1 MIDRR
6 SLVEVGVAMVLRDR
20 FSNEAGR
27 ISNSFR
33 TMMNDMNTWNR
44 GIQMSTSNAFEFGK
58 ELVGGM
64 ARAYQYSAGVYD
76 QVFLASKMS
85 GANAAQQARLMQV
98 AKEVNEVTPLTAA
111 DIASGEK
118 YLAMAGNNVEQ
129 IERMIGPAA
138 KLASIFSMPLG
149 QKGGVADLVT
159 NIMQTFNIP
168 SQNATQVVDQLATA
182 VTSANIS
189 LTDLA
194 QSFQYSGAEFRN
206 AKISMG
212 DAAAAIGVL
221 GNQGIQASSAG
232 TALANMMRYLTLSVT
247 GQKKGGGEML
257 KSLGIDPKTLVD
269 ASGNLLRLD
278 KIISILGDKLR
289 GKRGIDISSALFN
302 IFGVR
307 GTRAASALLQDYWT
321 GANKLTELMDKVAGA
336 SGTVENLTQERLQT
350 PAGIIEQ
357 FKSNWENFIV
367 TAGSTLA
374 EVFSPV
380 LKLGSGILKIINS
393 MQETWAGK
401 FLVKV
406 VATGAVVGTLYQ
418 GFKFIQ
424 GTIKMI
430 STFQALATSETNGMA
445 EGMVRT
451 NVQASILEGHM
462 RNISAMMMRMTAMQ
476 MAPGKFFALPMGGT
490 IGKTRKGTVVARDAR
505 GRFTSMSTLAG
516 AGVGAAVGSTVTK
529 TAGQQIAKKGA
540 RGFGAA
546 VGSTVTK
553 TAGQQIAKKGAMGF
567 GARLL
572 GGRLL
577 GFLGGP
583 WGLLASI
590 AIPALIE
597 VIGGLTNSVDKNT
610 AALTSEETKASIQDR
625 NQQAFVDAVRSAIRD
640 GFKDSRI
647 NISVDGNEAGDFA
660 PGGQQDFTGISLG
673 LN

>member
-1 MIDRR
+1 MINSR
-6 SLVEVGVAMVLRDR
+6 SLVEVGVAMVLKDR

-44 GIQMSTSNAFEFGK
+44 GIQMSAANAFDFGK

-64 ARAYQYSAGVYD
+64 AKAYQYSAGVYD

-98 AKEVNEVTPLTAA
+98 AKEVNEVTPLTAK
-111 DIASGEK
+111 DIASGER

-129 IERMIGPAA
+129 IEKMIGPAA

-149 QKGGVADLVT
+149 EKGGVADLMT
-159 NIMQTFNIP
+159 NIMQTFNMP

-247 GQKKGGGEML
+247 GQKKAGSTML
-257 KSLGIDPKTLVD
+257 KSLGIDPASLVD
-269 ASGNLLRLD
+269 SQGNLLRLD
-278 KIISILGDKLR
+278 KIITMLGDKLR
-289 GKRGIDISSALFN
+289 GRRGIDISSALFN

-307 GTRAASALLQDYWT
+307 GTRAASALLQDYWSGT
-321 GANKLTELMDKVAGA
+321 NKLTELMDKVNSAK
-336 SGTVENLTQERLQT
+336 GTVESLTQERLQT

-357 FKSNWENFIV
+357 FKSNWENFVV
-367 TAGSTLA
+367 TVGSTLA
-374 EVFSPV
+374 QVFNPL
-380 LKLGSGILKIINS
+380 LKFGSGLLKIINDI
-393 MQETWAGK
+393 QETWAGK

-406 VATGAVVGTLYQ
+406 VATGALVGTLYQ
-418 GFKFIQ
+418 GFKFIS
-424 GTIKMI
+424 GTIRMI
-430 STFQALATSETNGMA
+430 STFQALATAETEGMA
-445 EGMVRT
+445 AGMTKT
-451 NVQASILEGHM
+451 NVQATILEGHL
-462 RNISAMMMRMTAMQ
+462 RNISAMMMRMTALQ

-490 IGKTRKGTVVARDAR
+490 VGKTKKGTVVARDSQ

-516 AGVGAAVGSTVTK
+516 AGAGAAVGSTVTR
-529 TAGQQIAKKGA
+529 TAGQQVAKRGA
-540 RGFGAA
+540 
-546 VGSTVTK
+546 
-553 TAGQQIAKKGAMGF
+553 IGF

-572 GGRLL
+572 GSRLL

-583 WGLLASI
+583 LGLALSI
-590 AIPALIE
+590 GIPLLIE

-610 AALTSEETKASIQDR
+610 EALNSDDNKASIQER
-625 NQQAFVDAVRSAIRD
+625 NQQAFVEAVRSAIRD

-647 NISVDGNEAGDFA
+647 NISVDGESVGDFA
-660 PGGQQDFTGISLG
+660 PGNSSDFTGIALG
-673 LN
+673 IN

>member
-1 MIDRR
+1 MINSR
-6 SLVEVGVAMVLRDR
+6 SLVEVGVAMVLKDR

-44 GIQMSTSNAFEFGK
+44 GIQMSAANAFDFGK

-64 ARAYQYSAGVYD
+64 AKAYQYSAGVYD

-98 AKEVNEVTPLTAA
+98 AKEVNEVTPLTAK
-111 DIASGEK
+111 DIASGER

-129 IERMIGPAA
+129 IEKMIGPAA

-149 QKGGVADLVT
+149 EKGGVADLMT

-182 VTSANIS
+182 VNSANIS

-247 GQKKGGGEML
+247 GQKKAGSTML
-257 KSLGIDPKTLVD
+257 KSLGIDPASLVD
-269 ASGNLLRLD
+269 SQGNLLRLD
-278 KIISILGDKLR
+278 KIITMLGDKLR
-289 GKRGIDISSALFN
+289 GRRGIDISSALFN

-307 GTRAASALLQDYWT
+307 GTRAASALLQDYWSGT
-321 GANKLTELMDKVAGA
+321 NKLTELMDKVNSAK
-336 SGTVENLTQERLQT
+336 GTVESLAQERLQT

-357 FKSNWENFIV
+357 FKSNWENFVV
-367 TAGSTLA
+367 TVGSTLA
-374 EVFSPV
+374 QVFNPL
-380 LKLGSGILKIINS
+380 LKFGSGLLKIINDI
-393 MQETWAGK
+393 QETWAGK

-406 VATGAVVGTLYQ
+406 VATGALVGTLYQ
-418 GFKFIQ
+418 GFKFIS
-424 GTIKMI
+424 GTIRMI
-430 STFQALATSETNGMA
+430 STFQALATAETEGMA
-445 EGMVRT
+445 AGMTKT
-451 NVQASILEGHM
+451 NVQATILEGHL
-462 RNISAMMMRMTAMQ
+462 RNISAMMMRMTALQ

-490 IGKTRKGTVVARDAR
+490 VGKTKKGTVVARDSQ

-516 AGVGAAVGSTVTK
+516 AGAGAAVGSTVTR
-529 TAGQQIAKKGA
+529 TAGQQVAKRGA
-540 RGFGAA
+540 
-546 VGSTVTK
+546 
-553 TAGQQIAKKGAMGF
+553 IGF

-572 GGRLL
+572 GSRLL

-583 WGLLASI
+583 LGLALSI
-590 AIPALIE
+590 GIPLLIE

-610 AALTSEETKASIQDR
+610 ETLNSDDNKASIRER
-625 NQQAFVDAVRSAIRD
+625 NQQAFVEAVRSAIRD

-647 NISVDGNEAGDFA
+647 NISVDGEPVGDFA
-660 PGGQQDFTGISLG
+660 PGNSSDFTGIALG
-673 LN
+673 IN

>member
-1 MIDRR
+1 MINSR
-6 SLVEVGVAMVLRDR
+6 SLVEVGVAMVLKDR

-44 GIQMSTSNAFEFGK
+44 GIQMSAANAFDFGK

-64 ARAYQYSAGVYD
+64 AKAYQYSAGVYD

-98 AKEVNEVTPLTAA
+98 AKEVNEVTPLTAK
-111 DIASGEK
+111 DIASGER

-129 IERMIGPAA
+129 IEKMIGPAA
-138 KLASIFSMPLG
+138 KLASIFNMPLG
-149 QKGGVADLVT
+149 EKGGVADLMT

-247 GQKKGGGEML
+247 GQKKAGSTML
-257 KSLGIDPKTLVD
+257 KSLGIDPASLVD
-269 ASGNLLRLD
+269 SQGNLLRLD
-278 KIISILGDKLR
+278 KIITMLGDKLR
-289 GKRGIDISSALFN
+289 GRRGIDISSALFN

-307 GTRAASALLQDYWT
+307 GTRAASALLQDYWSGT
-321 GANKLTELMDKVAGA
+321 NKLTELMDKVNSAK
-336 SGTVENLTQERLQT
+336 GTVESLTQERLQT

-357 FKSNWENFIV
+357 FKSNWENFVV
-367 TAGSTLA
+367 TVGSTLA
-374 EVFSPV
+374 RVFNPL
-380 LKLGSGILKIINS
+380 LKFGSGLFKIINDI
-393 MQETWAGK
+393 QETWAGK

-406 VATGAVVGTLYQ
+406 VATGALVGTLYQ
-418 GFKFIQ
+418 GFKFIS
-424 GTIKMI
+424 GTIRMI
-430 STFQALATSETNGMA
+430 STFQALATAETEGMA
-445 EGMVRT
+445 AGMTKT
-451 NVQASILEGHM
+451 NVQATILEGHL
-462 RNISAMMMRMTAMQ
+462 RNISAMMMRMTALQ

-490 IGKTRKGTVVARDAR
+490 VGKTKKGTVVARDSQ

-516 AGVGAAVGSTVTK
+516 AGAGAAVGSTVTR
-529 TAGQQIAKKGA
+529 TAGQQVAKRGA
-540 RGFGAA
+540 
-546 VGSTVTK
+546 
-553 TAGQQIAKKGAMGF
+553 IGF

-572 GGRLL
+572 GSRLL

-583 WGLLASI
+583 LGLALSI
-590 AIPALIE
+590 GIPLLIE
-597 VIGGLTNSVDKNT
+597 VIGSLTSSVDKNT
-610 AALTSEETKASIQDR
+610 EALNSDDNKASIQER
-625 NQQAFVDAVRSAIRD
+625 NQQAFVEAVRSAIRD

-647 NISVDGNEAGDFA
+647 NISVDGEPVGDFA
-660 PGGQQDFTGISLG
+660 PGNSSDFTGIALG
-673 LN
+673 IN

>member
-111 DIASGEK
+111 DIASGER

-149 QKGGVADLVT
+149 QKGGVADLMT

-257 KSLGIDPKTLVD
+257 KSLGIDPASLVD

-336 SGTVENLTQERLQT
+336 NGTVENLTQERLQT

-430 STFQALATSETNGMA
+430 GTFQALATTETNGMA

-451 NVQASILEGHM
+451 NVQATILEGHM

-476 MAPGKFFALPMGGT
+476 MAPGKFFALPMGGV
-490 IGKTRKGTVVARDAR
+490 IGKTKKGIVVARDARDAR

-516 AGVGAAVGSTVTK
+516 MGVGTAIGSN
-529 TAGQQIAKKGA
+529 
-540 RGFGAA
+540 
-546 VGSTVTK
+546 VTK

-597 VIGGLTNSVDKNT
+597 VIGGLTNSVDNNT
-610 AALTSEETKASIQDR
+610 AALNSEETKASIQDR
-625 NQQAFVDAVRSAIRD
+625 NQQAFIDAVRGAIRD

>member
-1 MIDRR
+1 MINSR
-6 SLVEVGVAMVLRDR
+6 SLVEVGVAMVLKDR

-44 GIQMSTSNAFEFGK
+44 GIQMSAANAFDFGK

-64 ARAYQYSAGVYD
+64 AKAYQYSAGVYD

-98 AKEVNEVTPLTAA
+98 AKEVNEVTPLTAK
-111 DIASGEK
+111 DIASGER

-129 IERMIGPAA
+129 IEKMIGPAA

-149 QKGGVADLVT
+149 EKGGVADLMT

-247 GQKKGGGEML
+247 GQKKAGSTML
-257 KSLGIDPKTLVD
+257 KSLGIDPASLVD
-269 ASGNLLRLD
+269 SQGNLLRLD
-278 KIISILGDKLR
+278 KIITMLGDKLR
-289 GKRGIDISSALFN
+289 GRRGIDISSALFN

-307 GTRAASALLQDYWT
+307 GTRAASALLQDYWSGT
-321 GANKLTELMDKVAGA
+321 NKLTELMDKVNSAK
-336 SGTVENLTQERLQT
+336 GTVESLTQERLQT

-374 EVFSPV
+374 QVFNPL
-380 LKLGSGILKIINS
+380 LKFGSGLLKIINDI
-393 MQETWAGK
+393 QETWAGK

-406 VATGAVVGTLYQ
+406 VATGALVGTIYQ
-418 GFKFIQ
+418 GFKFIS
-424 GTIKMI
+424 GTIRMI
-430 STFQALATSETNGMA
+430 STFQALATAETEGMA
-445 EGMVRT
+445 AGMTKT
-451 NVQASILEGHM
+451 NVQATILEGHL
-462 RNISAMMMRMTAMQ
+462 RNISAMMMRMTALQ

-490 IGKTRKGTVVARDAR
+490 VGKTKKGTVVARDSQ

-516 AGVGAAVGSTVTK
+516 AGAGAAVGSTVTR
-529 TAGQQIAKKGA
+529 TAGQQVAKRGA
-540 RGFGAA
+540 
-546 VGSTVTK
+546 
-553 TAGQQIAKKGAMGF
+553 IGF

-572 GGRLL
+572 GSRLL

-583 WGLLASI
+583 LGLALSI
-590 AIPALIE
+590 GIPLLIE
-597 VIGGLTNSVDKNT
+597 VIGGLTSSVDKNT
-610 AALTSEETKASIQDR
+610 EALNSDDNKASIQER
-625 NQQAFVDAVRSAIRD
+625 NQQAFVEAVRSAIRD

-647 NISVDGNEAGDFA
+647 NISVDGEPVGDFA
-660 PGGQQDFTGISLG
+660 PGNSSDFTGIALG
-673 LN
+673 IN

>member
-1 MIDRR
+1 MINSR
-6 SLVEVGVAMVLRDR
+6 SLVEVGVAMVLKDR

-44 GIQMSTSNAFEFGK
+44 GIQMSAANAFDFGK

-64 ARAYQYSAGVYD
+64 AKAYQYSAGVYD

-98 AKEVNEVTPLTAA
+98 AKEVNEVTPLTAK
-111 DIASGEK
+111 DIASGER

-129 IERMIGPAA
+129 IEKMIGPAA

-149 QKGGVADLVT
+149 EKGGVADLMT

-247 GQKKGGGEML
+247 GQKKAGSTML
-257 KSLGIDPKTLVD
+257 KSLGIDPASLVD
-269 ASGNLLRLD
+269 SQGNLLRLD
-278 KIISILGDKLR
+278 KIITMLGDKLR
-289 GKRGIDISSALFN
+289 GRRGIDISSALFN

-307 GTRAASALLQDYWT
+307 GTRAASALLQDYWSGT
-321 GANKLTELMDKVAGA
+321 NKLTELMDKVNSAK
-336 SGTVENLTQERLQT
+336 GTVESLTQERLQT

-357 FKSNWENFIV
+357 FKSNWENFVV
-367 TAGSTLA
+367 TVGSTLA
-374 EVFSPV
+374 QVFNPL
-380 LKLGSGILKIINS
+380 LKFGSGLLKIINDI
-393 MQETWAGK
+393 QETWAGK

-406 VATGAVVGTLYQ
+406 VATGALVGTLYQ
-418 GFKFIQ
+418 GFKFIS
-424 GTIKMI
+424 GTIRMI
-430 STFQALATSETNGMA
+430 STFQALATAETEGMA
-445 EGMVRT
+445 AGMTKT
-451 NVQASILEGHM
+451 NVQATILEGHL
-462 RNISAMMMRMTAMQ
+462 RNISTMMMRMTALQ

-490 IGKTRKGTVVARDAR
+490 VGKTKKGTVVARDSQ

-516 AGVGAAVGSTVTK
+516 AGAGAAVGSTVTR
-529 TAGQQIAKKGA
+529 TAGQQVAKRGA
-540 RGFGAA
+540 
-546 VGSTVTK
+546 
-553 TAGQQIAKKGAMGF
+553 IGF

-572 GGRLL
+572 GSRLL

-583 WGLLASI
+583 LGLALSI
-590 AIPALIE
+590 GIPLLIE

-610 AALTSEETKASIQDR
+610 EALNSDDNKASIQER
-625 NQQAFVDAVRSAIRD
+625 NQQAFVEAVRSAIRD

-647 NISVDGNEAGDFA
+647 NISVDGEPVGDFA
-660 PGGQQDFTGISLG
+660 PGNSSDFTGIALG
-673 LN
+673 IN

>member
-1 MIDRR
+1 MINSR
-6 SLVEVGVAMVLRDR
+6 SLVEVGVAMVLKDR

-44 GIQMSTSNAFEFGK
+44 GIQMSAANAFDFGK

-64 ARAYQYSAGVYD
+64 AKAYQYSAGVYD

-98 AKEVNEVTPLTAA
+98 AKEVNEVTPLTAK
-111 DIASGEK
+111 DIASGER

-129 IERMIGPAA
+129 IEKMIGPAA

-149 QKGGVADLVT
+149 EKGGVADLMT

-247 GQKKGGGEML
+247 GQKKAGSTML
-257 KSLGIDPKTLVD
+257 KSLGIDPASLVD
-269 ASGNLLRLD
+269 SQGNLLRLD
-278 KIISILGDKLR
+278 KIITMLGDKLR
-289 GKRGIDISSALFN
+289 GRRGIDISSALFN

-307 GTRAASALLQDYWT
+307 GTRAASALLQDYWSGT
-321 GANKLTELMDKVAGA
+321 NKLTELMDKVNSAK
-336 SGTVENLTQERLQT
+336 GTVENLTQERLQT

-374 EVFSPV
+374 KVFNPL
-380 LKLGSGILKIINS
+380 LKFGSGLLKIINDI
-393 MQETWAGK
+393 QETWAGK
-401 FLVKV
+401 FLVKI
-406 VATGAVVGTLYQ
+406 VATGALVGTIYQ
-418 GFKFIQ
+418 GFKFIS
-424 GTIKMI
+424 GTIRMI
-430 STFQALATSETNGMA
+430 STFQALATAETEGMA
-445 EGMVRT
+445 AGMTKT
-451 NVQASILEGHM
+451 NVQATILEGHL
-462 RNISAMMMRMTAMQ
+462 RNISAMMMRMTALQ

-490 IGKTRKGTVVARDAR
+490 VGKTKKGTVVARDSQ

-516 AGVGAAVGSTVTK
+516 AGAGAAVGSTVTR
-529 TAGQQIAKKGA
+529 TAGQQVAKRGA
-540 RGFGAA
+540 
-546 VGSTVTK
+546 
-553 TAGQQIAKKGAMGF
+553 IGF

-572 GGRLL
+572 GSRLL

-583 WGLLASI
+583 LGLALSI
-590 AIPALIE
+590 GIPLLIE
-597 VIGGLTNSVDKNT
+597 VIGSLTSSVDKNT
-610 AALTSEETKASIQDR
+610 EALNSDDNKASIQER
-625 NQQAFVDAVRSAIRD
+625 NQQAFVEAVRSAIRD

-647 NISVDGNEAGDFA
+647 NISVDGEPVGDFA
-660 PGGQQDFTGISLG
+660 PGNSSDFTGIALG
-673 LN
+673 IN

>member
-1 MIDRR
+1 MINSR
-6 SLVEVGVAMVLRDR
+6 SLVEVGVAMVLKDR

-44 GIQMSTSNAFEFGK
+44 GIQMSAANAFDFGK

-64 ARAYQYSAGVYD
+64 AKAYHYCAGVYD

-98 AKEVNEVTPLTAA
+98 AKEVNEVTPLTAK
-111 DIASGEK
+111 DIASGER

-129 IERMIGPAA
+129 IEKMIGPAA

-149 QKGGVADLVT
+149 EKGGVADLMT

-182 VTSANIS
+182 VNSANIS

-247 GQKKGGGEML
+247 GQKKAGSTML
-257 KSLGIDPKTLVD
+257 KSLGIDPASLVD
-269 ASGNLLRLD
+269 SQGNLLRLD
-278 KIISILGDKLR
+278 KIITMLGDKLR
-289 GKRGIDISSALFN
+289 GRRGIDISSALFN

-307 GTRAASALLQDYWT
+307 GTRAASALLQDYWSGT
-321 GANKLTELMDKVAGA
+321 NKLTELMDKVNSAK
-336 SGTVENLTQERLQT
+336 GTVESLAQERLQT

-357 FKSNWENFIV
+357 FKSNWENFVV
-367 TAGSTLA
+367 TVGSTLA
-374 EVFSPV
+374 QVFNPL
-380 LKLGSGILKIINS
+380 LKFGSGLLKIINDI
-393 MQETWAGK
+393 QETWAGK

-406 VATGAVVGTLYQ
+406 VATGALVGTLYQ
-418 GFKFIQ
+418 GFKFIS
-424 GTIKMI
+424 GTIRMI
-430 STFQALATSETNGMA
+430 STFQALATAETEGMA
-445 EGMVRT
+445 AGMTKT
-451 NVQASILEGHM
+451 NVQATILEGHL
-462 RNISAMMMRMTAMQ
+462 RNISAMMMRMTALQ

-490 IGKTRKGTVVARDAR
+490 VGKTKKGTVVARDSQ

-516 AGVGAAVGSTVTK
+516 AGAGAAVGSTVTR
-529 TAGQQIAKKGA
+529 TAGQQVAKRGA
-540 RGFGAA
+540 
-546 VGSTVTK
+546 
-553 TAGQQIAKKGAMGF
+553 IGF

-572 GGRLL
+572 GSRLL

-583 WGLLASI
+583 LGLALSI
-590 AIPALIE
+590 GIPLLIE

-610 AALTSEETKASIQDR
+610 EALNSDNNKASIQER
-625 NQQAFVDAVRSAIRD
+625 NQQAFVEAVRSAIRD

-647 NISVDGNEAGDFA
+647 NISVDGEPVGDFA
-660 PGGQQDFTGISLG
+660 PGNSSDFTGIALG
-673 LN
+673 IN

>member
-111 DIASGEK
+111 DIASGER

-149 QKGGVADLVT
+149 QKGGVADLMT

-490 IGKTRKGTVVARDAR
+490 IGKTRKGIVVARDAR
-505 GRFTSMSTLAG
+505 RFTSMSTLAG
-516 AGVGAAVGSTVTK
+516 AGV
-529 TAGQQIAKKGA
+529 
-540 RGFGAA
+540 GAA

-625 NQQAFVDAVRSAIRD
+625 NQQAFVDAVRNAIRD
-640 GFKDSRI
+640 GFNDSRI

>member
-1 MIDRR
+1 MINSR
-6 SLVEVGVAMVLRDR
+6 SLVEVGVAMVLKDR

-44 GIQMSTSNAFEFGK
+44 GIQMSAANAFDFGK

-64 ARAYQYSAGVYD
+64 AKAYQYSAGVYD

-98 AKEVNEVTPLTAA
+98 AKEVNEVTPLTAK
-111 DIASGEK
+111 DIASGER

-129 IERMIGPAA
+129 IEKMIGPAA

-149 QKGGVADLVT
+149 GKGGVADLMT

-182 VTSANIS
+182 VNSANIS

-257 KSLGIDPKTLVD
+257 KSLGIDPASLVD

-289 GKRGIDISSALFN
+289 GRRGIDISSALFN

-307 GTRAASALLQDYWT
+307 GTRAASALLQDYWSGT
-321 GANKLTELMDKVAGA
+321 NKLTELMDKVNSAK
-336 SGTVENLTQERLQT
+336 GTVESLTQERLQT

-357 FKSNWENFIV
+357 FKSNWENFVV
-367 TAGSTLA
+367 TVGSTLA
-374 EVFSPV
+374 QVFNPL
-380 LKLGSGILKIINS
+380 LKFGSGLFKIINDI
-393 MQETWAGK
+393 QETWAGK

-406 VATGAVVGTLYQ
+406 VATGALVGTLYQ
-418 GFKFIQ
+418 GFKFIS
-424 GTIKMI
+424 GTIRMI
-430 STFQALATSETNGMA
+430 STFQALATAETEGMA
-445 EGMVRT
+445 AGMTKT
-451 NVQASILEGHM
+451 NVQATILEGHL
-462 RNISAMMMRMTAMQ
+462 RNISAMMMRMTALQ

-490 IGKTRKGTVVARDAR
+490 VGKTKKGTVVARDSQ

-516 AGVGAAVGSTVTK
+516 AGAGAAVGSTVTR
-529 TAGQQIAKKGA
+529 TAGQQVAKRGA
-540 RGFGAA
+540 
-546 VGSTVTK
+546 
-553 TAGQQIAKKGAMGF
+553 IGF

-572 GGRLL
+572 GSRLL

-583 WGLLASI
+583 LGLALSI
-590 AIPALIE
+590 GIPLLIE
-597 VIGGLTNSVDKNT
+597 VIGSLTSSVDKNT
-610 AALTSEETKASIQDR
+610 EALNSDDNKASIQER
-625 NQQAFVDAVRSAIRD
+625 NQQAFVEAVRSAIRD

-647 NISVDGNEAGDFA
+647 NISVDGEPVGDFA
-660 PGGQQDFTGISLG
+660 PGNSSDFTGIALG
-673 LN
+673 IN

>member
-1 MIDRR
+1 MINSR
-6 SLVEVGVAMVLRDR
+6 SLVEVGVAMVLKDR

-44 GIQMSTSNAFEFGK
+44 GIQMSAANAFDFGK

-64 ARAYQYSAGVYD
+64 AKAYQYSAGVYD

-98 AKEVNEVTPLTAA
+98 AKEVNEVTPLTAK
-111 DIASGEK
+111 DIASGER

-129 IERMIGPAA
+129 IEKMIGPAA

-149 QKGGVADLVT
+149 EKGGVADLMT

-247 GQKKGGGEML
+247 GQKKAGSSML
-257 KSLGIDPKTLVD
+257 KSLGIDPASLVD
-269 ASGNLLRLD
+269 SQGNLLRLD
-278 KIISILGDKLR
+278 KIITMLGDKLR
-289 GKRGIDISSALFN
+289 GRRGIDISSALFN

-307 GTRAASALLQDYWT
+307 GTRAASALLQDYWSGT
-321 GANKLTELMDKVAGA
+321 NKLTELMDKVNSAK
-336 SGTVENLTQERLQT
+336 GTVESLTQERLQT

-357 FKSNWENFIV
+357 FKSNWENFVV

-374 EVFSPV
+374 QVFNPI
-380 LKLGSGILKIINS
+380 LKLGSGLLKIINDI
-393 MQETWAGK
+393 QETWAGK

-406 VATGAVVGTLYQ
+406 VATGAIVGTLYQ
-418 GFKFIQ
+418 GFKFIS
-424 GTIKMI
+424 GTIRMI
-430 STFQALATSETNGMA
+430 STFQALATAETEGMA
-445 EGMVRT
+445 AGMTKT
-451 NVQASILEGHM
+451 NVQATILEGHL
-462 RNISAMMMRMTAMQ
+462 RNISAMMMRMTALQ

-490 IGKTRKGTVVARDAR
+490 VGKTKKGTVVARDSQ

-516 AGVGAAVGSTVTK
+516 AGAGAAVGSTVTR
-529 TAGQQIAKKGA
+529 TAGQQVAKRGA
-540 RGFGAA
+540 
-546 VGSTVTK
+546 
-553 TAGQQIAKKGAMGF
+553 IGF

-572 GGRLL
+572 GSRLL

-583 WGLLASI
+583 LGLALSI
-590 AIPALIE
+590 GIPLLIE
-597 VIGGLTNSVDKNT
+597 VIGGLTSSVDKNT
-610 AALTSEETKASIQDR
+610 EALNSDDNKASIQER
-625 NQQAFVDAVRSAIRD
+625 NQQAFVEAVRSAIRD

-647 NISVDGNEAGDFA
+647 NISVDGEPVGDFA
-660 PGGQQDFTGISLG
+660 PGNSSDFTGIALG
-673 LN
+673 IN

>member
-1 MIDRR
+1 MINSR
-6 SLVEVGVAMVLRDR
+6 SLVEVGVAMVLKDR

-44 GIQMSTSNAFEFGK
+44 GIQMSAANAFDFGK

-64 ARAYQYSAGVYD
+64 AKAYQYSAGVYD

-98 AKEVNEVTPLTAA
+98 AKEVNEVTPLTAK
-111 DIASGEK
+111 DIASGER

-129 IERMIGPAA
+129 IEKMIGPAA

-149 QKGGVADLVT
+149 EKGGVADLMT

-247 GQKKGGGEML
+247 GQKKAGSTML
-257 KSLGIDPKTLVD
+257 KSLGIDPASLVD
-269 ASGNLLRLD
+269 SQGNLLRLD
-278 KIISILGDKLR
+278 KIITMLGDKLR
-289 GKRGIDISSALFN
+289 GRRGIDISSALFN

-307 GTRAASALLQDYWT
+307 GTRAASALLQDYWSGT
-321 GANKLTELMDKVAGA
+321 NKLTELMDKVNSAK
-336 SGTVENLTQERLQT
+336 STVESLTQERLQT

-357 FKSNWENFIV
+357 FKSNWENFVV
-367 TAGSTLA
+367 TVGSTLA
-374 EVFSPV
+374 QVFNPL
-380 LKLGSGILKIINS
+380 LKFGSGLLKIINDI
-393 MQETWAGK
+393 QETWAGK

-406 VATGAVVGTLYQ
+406 VATGALVGSLYQ
-418 GFKFIQ
+418 GFKFIS
-424 GTIKMI
+424 GTIRMI
-430 STFQALATSETNGMA
+430 STFQALATAETEGMA
-445 EGMVRT
+445 AGMTKT
-451 NVQASILEGHM
+451 NVQATILEGHL
-462 RNISAMMMRMTAMQ
+462 RNISAMMMRITALQ

-490 IGKTRKGTVVARDAR
+490 VGKTKKGTVVARDSQ

-516 AGVGAAVGSTVTK
+516 AGAGAAVGSTVTR
-529 TAGQQIAKKGA
+529 TAGQQVAKRGA
-540 RGFGAA
+540 
-546 VGSTVTK
+546 
-553 TAGQQIAKKGAMGF
+553 IGF

-572 GGRLL
+572 GSRLL

-583 WGLLASI
+583 LGLALSI
-590 AIPALIE
+590 GIPLLIE
-597 VIGGLTNSVDKNT
+597 VIGGLTSSVDKNT
-610 AALTSEETKASIQDR
+610 EALNSDDNKASIQER
-625 NQQAFVDAVRSAIRD
+625 NQQAFVEAVRSAIRD

-647 NISVDGNEAGDFA
+647 NISVDGEPVGDFA
-660 PGGQQDFTGISLG
+660 PGNSSDFTGIALG
-673 LN
+673 IN

>member
-1 MIDRR
+1 MINSR
-6 SLVEVGVAMVLRDR
+6 SLVEVGVAMVLKDR

-44 GIQMSTSNAFEFGK
+44 GIQMSAANAFDFGK

-64 ARAYQYSAGVYD
+64 AKAYQYSAGVYD

-98 AKEVNEVTPLTAA
+98 AKEVNEVTPLTAK
-111 DIASGEK
+111 DIASGER

-129 IERMIGPAA
+129 IEKMIGPAA
-138 KLASIFSMPLG
+138 KLASIFSMPVG
-149 QKGGVADLVT
+149 EKGGVADLMT

-182 VTSANIS
+182 VNSANIS

-247 GQKKGGGEML
+247 GQKKAGSTML
-257 KSLGIDPKTLVD
+257 KSLGIDPASLVD
-269 ASGNLLRLD
+269 SQGNLLRLD
-278 KIISILGDKLR
+278 KIITILGDKLR
-289 GKRGIDISSALFN
+289 GRRGIDISSALFN

-307 GTRAASALLQDYWT
+307 GTRAASALLQDYWSGT
-321 GANKLTELMDKVAGA
+321 NKLTELMDKVNSAK
-336 SGTVENLTQERLQT
+336 GTVESLTQERLQT

-357 FKSNWENFIV
+357 FKSNWENFVV
-367 TAGSTLA
+367 TVGSTLA
-374 EVFSPV
+374 QVFNPL
-380 LKLGSGILKIINS
+380 LKFGSGLFKIINDI
-393 MQETWAGK
+393 QETWAGK

-406 VATGAVVGTLYQ
+406 VATGALVGTLYQ
-418 GFKFIQ
+418 GFKFIS
-424 GTIKMI
+424 GTIRMI
-430 STFQALATSETNGMA
+430 STFQALATAETEGMA
-445 EGMVRT
+445 AGMTKT
-451 NVQASILEGHM
+451 NVQATILEGHL
-462 RNISAMMMRMTAMQ
+462 RNISAMMMRMTALQ

-490 IGKTRKGTVVARDAR
+490 VGKTKKGTVVARDSQ
-505 GRFTSMSTLAG
+505 GRFTSMSTLTGAG
-516 AGVGAAVGSTVTK
+516 AGAAVGSTVTR
-529 TAGQQIAKKGA
+529 TAGQQVAKRGA
-540 RGFGAA
+540 
-546 VGSTVTK
+546 
-553 TAGQQIAKKGAMGF
+553 IGF

-572 GGRLL
+572 GSRLL

-583 WGLLASI
+583 LGLALSI
-590 AIPALIE
+590 GIPLLIE
-597 VIGGLTNSVDKNT
+597 VIGSLTSSVDKNT
-610 AALTSEETKASIQDR
+610 EALNSDDNKASIQER
-625 NQQAFVDAVRSAIRD
+625 NQQAFVEAVRSAIRD

-647 NISVDGNEAGDFA
+647 NISVDGEPVGDFA
-660 PGGQQDFTGISLG
+660 PGNSSDFTGIALG
-673 LN
+673 IN

>member
-1 MIDRR
+1 MINSR
-6 SLVEVGVAMVLRDR
+6 SLVEVGVAMVLKDR

-44 GIQMSTSNAFEFGK
+44 GIQMSAANAFDFGK

-64 ARAYQYSAGVYD
+64 AKAYQYSAGVYD

-98 AKEVNEVTPLTAA
+98 AKEVNEVTPLTAK
-111 DIASGEK
+111 DIASGER

-129 IERMIGPAA
+129 IEKMIGPAA

-149 QKGGVADLVT
+149 EKGGVADLMT

-232 TALANMMRYLTLSVT
+232 TALANMMRYLTLSVI
-247 GQKKGGGEML
+247 GQKKAGSTML
-257 KSLGIDPKTLVD
+257 KSLGIDPASLVD
-269 ASGNLLRLD
+269 SQGNLLRLD
-278 KIISILGDKLR
+278 KIITMLGDKLR
-289 GKRGIDISSALFN
+289 GRRGIDISSALFN

-307 GTRAASALLQDYWT
+307 GTRAASALLQDYWSGT
-321 GANKLTELMDKVAGA
+321 NKLTELMDKVNSAK
-336 SGTVENLTQERLQT
+336 GTVESLTQERLQT

-357 FKSNWENFIV
+357 FKSNWENFVV
-367 TAGSTLA
+367 TVGSTLA
-374 EVFSPV
+374 QVFNPL
-380 LKLGSGILKIINS
+380 LKFGSGLFKIINDI
-393 MQETWAGK
+393 QETWAGK

-406 VATGAVVGTLYQ
+406 VATGALVGTIYQ
-418 GFKFIQ
+418 GFKFIS
-424 GTIKMI
+424 GTIRMI
-430 STFQALATSETNGMA
+430 STFQALATAETEGMA
-445 EGMVRT
+445 AGMTKT
-451 NVQASILEGHM
+451 NVQATILEGHL
-462 RNISAMMMRMTAMQ
+462 RNISAMMMRLTALQ

-490 IGKTRKGTVVARDAR
+490 VGKTKKGTVVARDSQ

-516 AGVGAAVGSTVTK
+516 AGAGAAVGSTVTR
-529 TAGQQIAKKGA
+529 TAGQQVAKRGA
-540 RGFGAA
+540 
-546 VGSTVTK
+546 
-553 TAGQQIAKKGAMGF
+553 IGF

-572 GGRLL
+572 GSRLL

-583 WGLLASI
+583 LGLALSI
-590 AIPALIE
+590 GIPLLIE

-610 AALTSEETKASIQDR
+610 EALNSDDNKASIQER
-625 NQQAFVDAVRSAIRD
+625 NQQAFVEAVRSAIRD

-647 NISVDGNEAGDFA
+647 NISVDGEPVGDFA
-660 PGGQQDFTGISLG
+660 PGNSSDFTGIALG
-673 LN
+673 IN

>member
-1 MIDRR
+1 MINSR
-6 SLVEVGVAMVLRDR
+6 SLVEVGVAMVLKDR

-44 GIQMSTSNAFEFGK
+44 GIQMSAANAFDFGK

-64 ARAYQYSAGVYD
+64 AKAYQYSAGVYD

-98 AKEVNEVTPLTAA
+98 AKEVNEVTPLTAK
-111 DIASGEK
+111 DIASGER

-129 IERMIGPAA
+129 IEKMVGPAA

-149 QKGGVADLVT
+149 EKGGVADLMT

-182 VTSANIS
+182 VNSANIS

-247 GQKKGGGEML
+247 GQKKAGSTML
-257 KSLGIDPKTLVD
+257 KSLGIDPASLVD
-269 ASGNLLRLD
+269 SQGNLLRLD
-278 KIISILGDKLR
+278 KIITMLGDKLR
-289 GKRGIDISSALFN
+289 GRRGIDISSALFN

-307 GTRAASALLQDYWT
+307 GTRAASALLQDYWSGT
-321 GANKLTELMDKVAGA
+321 NKLTELMDKVNSAK
-336 SGTVENLTQERLQT
+336 GTVESLAQERLQT

-357 FKSNWENFIV
+357 FKSNWENFVV
-367 TAGSTLA
+367 TVGSTLA
-374 EVFSPV
+374 QVFNPL
-380 LKLGSGILKIINS
+380 LKFGSGLLKIINDI
-393 MQETWAGK
+393 QETWAGK

-406 VATGAVVGTLYQ
+406 VATGALVGTLYQ
-418 GFKFIQ
+418 GFKFIS
-424 GTIKMI
+424 GTIRMI
-430 STFQALATSETNGMA
+430 STFQALATAETEGMA
-445 EGMVRT
+445 AGMTKT
-451 NVQASILEGHM
+451 NVQATILEGHL
-462 RNISAMMMRMTAMQ
+462 RNISAMMMRMTALQ

-490 IGKTRKGTVVARDAR
+490 VGKTKKGTVVARDSQ

-516 AGVGAAVGSTVTK
+516 AGAGAAVGSTVTR
-529 TAGQQIAKKGA
+529 TAGQQVAKRGA
-540 RGFGAA
+540 
-546 VGSTVTK
+546 
-553 TAGQQIAKKGAMGF
+553 IGF

-572 GGRLL
+572 GSRLL

-583 WGLLASI
+583 LGLALSI
-590 AIPALIE
+590 GIPLLIE

-610 AALTSEETKASIQDR
+610 EALNSDNNKASIQER
-625 NQQAFVDAVRSAIRD
+625 NQQAFVEAVRSAIRD

-647 NISVDGNEAGDFA
+647 NISVDGEPVGDFA
-660 PGGQQDFTGISLG
+660 PGNSSDFTGIALG
-673 LN
+673 IN

>member
-111 DIASGEK
+111 DIASGER

-138 KLASIFSMPLG
+138 KLASIFNMPLG

-232 TALANMMRYLTLSVT
+232 TALANMMRYLTLSIT

-336 SGTVENLTQERLQT
+336 NGTVENLTQERLQT

-393 MQETWAGK
+393 MQETWASK

-505 GRFTSMSTLAG
+505 GRFTSMTSMSTLAG
-516 AGVGAAVGSTVTK
+516 AGV
-529 TAGQQIAKKGA
+529 
-540 RGFGAA
+540 GAA

-577 GFLGGP
+577 GFVGGP

-597 VIGGLTNSVDKNT
+597 VIGGLTNSVDNNT
-610 AALTSEETKASIQDR
+610 AALNSEETKASIQDR
-625 NQQAFVDAVRSAIRD
+625 NQQAFIDAVRGAIRD

>member
-1 MIDRR
+1 MINSR
-6 SLVEVGVAMVLRDR
+6 SLVEVGVAMVLKDR

-44 GIQMSTSNAFEFGK
+44 GIQMSAANAFDFGK

-64 ARAYQYSAGVYD
+64 AKAYQYSAGVYD

-98 AKEVNEVTPLTAA
+98 AKEVNEVTPLTAK
-111 DIASGEK
+111 DIASGER

-149 QKGGVADLVT
+149 EKGGVADLMT

-247 GQKKGGGEML
+247 GQKKAGSTML
-257 KSLGIDPKTLVD
+257 KSLGIDPASLVD
-269 ASGNLLRLD
+269 SQGNLLRLD
-278 KIISILGDKLR
+278 KIITMLGDKLR
-289 GKRGIDISSALFN
+289 GRRGIDISSALFN

-307 GTRAASALLQDYWT
+307 GTRAASALLQDYWSGT
-321 GANKLTELMDKVAGA
+321 NKLTELMDKVNSAK
-336 SGTVENLTQERLQT
+336 GTVESLTQERLQT

-357 FKSNWENFIV
+357 FKSNWENFVV
-367 TAGSTLA
+367 TVGSTLA
-374 EVFSPV
+374 QVFNPL
-380 LKLGSGILKIINS
+380 LKFGSGLFKIINDI
-393 MQETWAGK
+393 QETWAGK

-406 VATGAVVGTLYQ
+406 VATGALVGTLYQ
-418 GFKFIQ
+418 GFKFIS
-424 GTIKMI
+424 GTIRMI
-430 STFQALATSETNGMA
+430 STFQALATAETEGMA
-445 EGMVRT
+445 AGMTKT
-451 NVQASILEGHM
+451 NVQATILEGHL
-462 RNISAMMMRMTAMQ
+462 RNISAMMMRMTALQ

-490 IGKTRKGTVVARDAR
+490 VGKTKKGTVVARDSQ

-516 AGVGAAVGSTVTK
+516 AGAGAAVGSTVT
-529 TAGQQIAKKGA
+529 
-540 RGFGAA
+540 R
-546 VGSTVTK
+546 

>member
-1 MIDRR
+1 MINSR
-6 SLVEVGVAMVLRDR
+6 SLVEVGVAMVLKDR

-44 GIQMSTSNAFEFGK
+44 GIQMSAANAFDFGK

-64 ARAYQYSAGVYD
+64 AKAYQYSAGVYD

-98 AKEVNEVTPLTAA
+98 AKEVNEVTPLTAK
-111 DIASGEK
+111 DIASGER

-129 IERMIGPAA
+129 IEKMIGPAA

-149 QKGGVADLVT
+149 EKGGVADLMT

-232 TALANMMRYLTLSVT
+232 TALANMMRYLTLSIT
-247 GQKKGGGEML
+247 GQKKAGSSML
-257 KSLGIDPKTLVD
+257 KSLGIDPASLVD
-269 ASGNLLRLD
+269 SQGNLLRLD
-278 KIISILGDKLR
+278 KIITMLGDKLR
-289 GKRGIDISSALFN
+289 GRRGIDISSALFN

-307 GTRAASALLQDYWT
+307 GTRAASALLQDYWSGT
-321 GANKLTELMDKVAGA
+321 NKLTELMDKVNSAK
-336 SGTVENLTQERLQT
+336 GTVEDLTQERLQT

-374 EVFSPV
+374 QVFSPI
-380 LKLGSGILKIINS
+380 LKLGSGLLKIINDI
-393 MQETWAGK
+393 QETWAGK

-406 VATGAVVGTLYQ
+406 VATGAIVGTIYQ
-418 GFKFIQ
+418 GFKFIS
-424 GTIKMI
+424 GTIRMI
-430 STFQALATSETNGMA
+430 STFQALATAETEGMA
-445 EGMVRT
+445 AGMIRT
-451 NVQASILEGHM
+451 NVQASILEGHL
-462 RNISAMMMRMTAMQ
+462 RNISAMMMRMTALQ

-490 IGKTRKGTVVARDAR
+490 VGKMKNGRIAAR
-505 GRFTSMSTLAG
+505 GADGKFISMAGLAG
-516 AGVGAAVGSTVTK
+516 AGAASSMATNTAKTV
-529 TAGQQIAKKGA
+529 GQQVVKKGA
-540 RGFGAA
+540 IRGAA
-546 VGSTVTK
+546 
-553 TAGQQIAKKGAMGF
+553 GF
-567 GARLL
+567 L

-583 WGLLASI
+583 VGLALSI
-590 AIPALIE
+590 GIPLLID
-597 VIGGLTNSVDKNT
+597 VIGGLTSSVDKNT
-610 AALTSEETKASIQDR
+610 EALNSEESKASIQER

-647 NISVDGNEAGDFA
+647 NISVDGEPAGDFA
-660 PGGQQDFTGISLG
+660 PGGQQDFTGIALG
-673 LN
+673 IN

>member
-1 MIDRR
+1 MINSR
-6 SLVEVGVAMVLRDR
+6 SLVEVGVAMVLKDR

-44 GIQMSTSNAFEFGK
+44 GIQMSAANAFDFGK

-64 ARAYQYSAGVYD
+64 AKAYQYSAGVYD

-98 AKEVNEVTPLTAA
+98 AKEVNEVTPLTAK
-111 DIASGEK
+111 DIASGER

-129 IERMIGPAA
+129 IEKMIGPAA

-149 QKGGVADLVT
+149 EKGGVADLMT

-247 GQKKGGGEML
+247 GQKKAGSTML
-257 KSLGIDPKTLVD
+257 KSLGIDPASLVD
-269 ASGNLLRLD
+269 SQGNLLRLD
-278 KIISILGDKLR
+278 KIITMLGDKLR
-289 GKRGIDISSALFN
+289 GRRGIDISSALFN

-307 GTRAASALLQDYWT
+307 GTRAASALLQDYWSGT
-321 GANKLTELMDKVAGA
+321 NKLTELMDKVNSAK
-336 SGTVENLTQERLQT
+336 GTVESLTQERLQT

-357 FKSNWENFIV
+357 FKSNWENFVV
-367 TAGSTLA
+367 TVGSTLA
-374 EVFSPV
+374 QVFNPL
-380 LKLGSGILKIINS
+380 LKFGSGLFKIINDI
-393 MQETWAGK
+393 QETWAGK

-406 VATGAVVGTLYQ
+406 VATGALVGTIYQ
-418 GFKFIQ
+418 GFKFIS
-424 GTIKMI
+424 GTIRMI
-430 STFQALATSETNGMA
+430 STFQALATAETEGMA
-445 EGMVRT
+445 AGMTKT
-451 NVQASILEGHM
+451 NVQATILEGHL
-462 RNISAMMMRMTAMQ
+462 RNISAMMMRMTALQ

-490 IGKTRKGTVVARDAR
+490 VGKTKKGTVVARDSQ

-516 AGVGAAVGSTVTK
+516 AGAGAAVGSTVTR
-529 TAGQQIAKKGA
+529 TAGQQVAKRGA
-540 RGFGAA
+540 
-546 VGSTVTK
+546 
-553 TAGQQIAKKGAMGF
+553 IGF

-572 GGRLL
+572 GSRLL

-583 WGLLASI
+583 LGLALSI
-590 AIPALIE
+590 GIPLLIE
-597 VIGGLTNSVDKNT
+597 VIGSLTSSVDKNT
-610 AALTSEETKASIQDR
+610 EALNSDDNKASIQER
-625 NQQAFVDAVRSAIRD
+625 NQQAFVEAVRSAIRD

-647 NISVDGNEAGDFA
+647 NISVDGEPVGDFA
-660 PGGQQDFTGISLG
+660 PGNSSDFTGIALG
-673 LN
+673 IN

>member
-1 MIDRR
+1 MINSR
-6 SLVEVGVAMVLRDR
+6 SLVEVGVAMVLKDR

-44 GIQMSTSNAFEFGK
+44 GIQMSAANAFDFGK

-64 ARAYQYSAGVYD
+64 AKAYQYSAGVYD
-76 QVFLASKMS
+76 QVFLASKVS

-98 AKEVNEVTPLTAA
+98 AKEVNEVTPLTAK
-111 DIASGEK
+111 DIASGER

-129 IERMIGPAA
+129 IEKMIGPAA

-149 QKGGVADLVT
+149 EKGGVADLMT

-182 VTSANIS
+182 VNSANIS

-212 DAAAAIGVL
+212 DAASAIGVL

-247 GQKKGGGEML
+247 GQKKAGSTML
-257 KSLGIDPKTLVD
+257 KSLGIDPASLVD
-269 ASGNLLRLD
+269 SQGNLLRLD
-278 KIISILGDKLR
+278 KIITMLGDKLR
-289 GKRGIDISSALFN
+289 GRRGIDISSALFN

-307 GTRAASALLQDYWT
+307 GTRAASALLQDYWSGT
-321 GANKLTELMDKVAGA
+321 NKLTELMDKVNSAK
-336 SGTVENLTQERLQT
+336 GTVESLAQERLQT

-357 FKSNWENFIV
+357 FKSNWENFVV
-367 TAGSTLA
+367 TVGSTLA
-374 EVFSPV
+374 QVFNPL
-380 LKLGSGILKIINS
+380 LKFGSGLLKIINDI
-393 MQETWAGK
+393 QETWAGK

-406 VATGAVVGTLYQ
+406 VATGALVGTLYQ
-418 GFKFIQ
+418 GFKFIS
-424 GTIKMI
+424 GTIRMI
-430 STFQALATSETNGMA
+430 STFQALATAETEGMA
-445 EGMVRT
+445 AGMTKT
-451 NVQASILEGHM
+451 NVQATILEGHL
-462 RNISAMMMRMTAMQ
+462 RNISAMMMRMTALQ

-490 IGKTRKGTVVARDAR
+490 VGKTKKGTVVARDSQ

-516 AGVGAAVGSTVTK
+516 AGAGAAVGSTVTR
-529 TAGQQIAKKGA
+529 TAGQQVAKRGA
-540 RGFGAA
+540 
-546 VGSTVTK
+546 
-553 TAGQQIAKKGAMGF
+553 IGF

-572 GGRLL
+572 GSRLL

-583 WGLLASI
+583 LGLALSI
-590 AIPALIE
+590 GIPLLIE

-610 AALTSEETKASIQDR
+610 EALNSDDNKASIQER
-625 NQQAFVDAVRSAIRD
+625 NQQAFVEAVRSAIRD

-647 NISVDGNEAGDFA
+647 NISVDGEPVGDFA
-660 PGGQQDFTGISLG
+660 PGNSSDFTGIALG
-673 LN
+673 IN

>member
-1 MIDRR
+1 MINSR
-6 SLVEVGVAMVLRDR
+6 SLVEVGVAMVLKDR

-44 GIQMSTSNAFEFGK
+44 GIQMSAANAFDFGK

-64 ARAYQYSAGVYD
+64 AKAYQYSAGVYD

-98 AKEVNEVTPLTAA
+98 AKEVNEVTPLTAK
-111 DIASGEK
+111 DIASGER

-129 IERMIGPAA
+129 IEKMIGPAA
-138 KLASIFSMPLG
+138 KLASIFSMPVG
-149 QKGGVADLVT
+149 EKGGVADLMT

-182 VTSANIS
+182 VNSANIS

-247 GQKKGGGEML
+247 GQKKAGSTML
-257 KSLGIDPKTLVD
+257 KSLGIDPASLVD
-269 ASGNLLRLD
+269 SQGNLLRLD
-278 KIISILGDKLR
+278 KIITILGDKLR
-289 GKRGIDISSALFN
+289 GRRGIDISSALFN

-307 GTRAASALLQDYWT
+307 GTRAASALLQDYWSGT
-321 GANKLTELMDKVAGA
+321 NKLTELMDKVNSAK
-336 SGTVENLTQERLQT
+336 GTVESLTQERLQT

-357 FKSNWENFIV
+357 FKSNWENFVV
-367 TAGSTLA
+367 TVGSTLA
-374 EVFSPV
+374 QVFNPL
-380 LKLGSGILKIINS
+380 LKFGSGLFKIINDI
-393 MQETWAGK
+393 QETWAGK

-406 VATGAVVGTLYQ
+406 VATGALVGTIYQ
-418 GFKFIQ
+418 GFKFIS
-424 GTIKMI
+424 GTIRMI
-430 STFQALATSETNGMA
+430 STFQALATAETEGMA
-445 EGMVRT
+445 AGMTKT
-451 NVQASILEGHM
+451 NVQATILEGHL
-462 RNISAMMMRMTAMQ
+462 RNISAMMMRMTALQ

-490 IGKTRKGTVVARDAR
+490 VGKTKKGTVVARDSQ

-516 AGVGAAVGSTVTK
+516 AGAGAAVGSTVTR
-529 TAGQQIAKKGA
+529 TAGQQVAKRGA
-540 RGFGAA
+540 
-546 VGSTVTK
+546 
-553 TAGQQIAKKGAMGF
+553 IGF

-572 GGRLL
+572 GSRLL

-583 WGLLASI
+583 LGLALSI
-590 AIPALIE
+590 GIPLLIE

-610 AALTSEETKASIQDR
+610 EALNSDDNKASIQER
-625 NQQAFVDAVRSAIRD
+625 NQQAFVEAVRSAIRD

-647 NISVDGNEAGDFA
+647 NISVDGEPVGDFA
-660 PGGQQDFTGISLG
+660 PGNSSDFTGIALG
-673 LN
+673 IN

>member
-1 MIDRR
+1 MINSR
-6 SLVEVGVAMVLRDR
+6 SLVEVGVAMVLKDR

-44 GIQMSTSNAFEFGK
+44 GIQMSAANAFDFGK

-64 ARAYQYSAGVYD
+64 AKAYQYSAGVYD

-98 AKEVNEVTPLTAA
+98 AKEVNEVTPLTAK
-111 DIASGEK
+111 DIASGER

-129 IERMIGPAA
+129 IEKMIGPAA

-149 QKGGVADLVT
+149 EKGGVADLMT

-247 GQKKGGGEML
+247 GQKKAGSTML
-257 KSLGIDPKTLVD
+257 KSLGIDPASLVD
-269 ASGNLLRLD
+269 SQGNLLRLD
-278 KIISILGDKLR
+278 KIITMLGDKLR
-289 GKRGIDISSALFN
+289 GRRGIDISSALFN

-307 GTRAASALLQDYWT
+307 GTRAASALLQDYWSGT
-321 GANKLTELMDKVAGA
+321 NKLTELMDKVNSAK
-336 SGTVENLTQERLQT
+336 GTVESLTQERLQT

-357 FKSNWENFIV
+357 FKSNWENFVV
-367 TAGSTLA
+367 TVGSTLA
-374 EVFSPV
+374 QVFNPL
-380 LKLGSGILKIINS
+380 LKFGSGLLKIINDI
-393 MQETWAGK
+393 QETWAGK

-406 VATGAVVGTLYQ
+406 VATGALVGTLYQ
-418 GFKFIQ
+418 GFKFIS
-424 GTIKMI
+424 GTIRMI
-430 STFQALATSETNGMA
+430 STFQALATAETEGMA
-445 EGMVRT
+445 AGMTKT
-451 NVQASILEGHM
+451 NVQATILEGHL
-462 RNISAMMMRMTAMQ
+462 RNISAMMMRMTALQ

-490 IGKTRKGTVVARDAR
+490 VGRTKKGTVVARDSQ

-516 AGVGAAVGSTVTK
+516 AGAGAAVGSTVTR
-529 TAGQQIAKKGA
+529 TAGQQVARRGA
-540 RGFGAA
+540 
-546 VGSTVTK
+546 
-553 TAGQQIAKKGAMGF
+553 IGF

-572 GGRLL
+572 GSRLL

-583 WGLLASI
+583 LGLALSI
-590 AIPALIE
+590 GIPLLIE
-597 VIGGLTNSVDKNT
+597 VIGGLTSSVDKNT
-610 AALTSEETKASIQDR
+610 EALNSDDNKASIQER
-625 NQQAFVDAVRSAIRD
+625 NQQAFVEAVRSAIRD

-647 NISVDGNEAGDFA
+647 NISVDGEPVGDFA
-660 PGGQQDFTGISLG
+660 PGNSSDFTGIALG
-673 LN
+673 IN

>member
-1 MIDRR
+1 MINSR
-6 SLVEVGVAMVLRDR
+6 SLVEVGVAMVLKDR

-44 GIQMSTSNAFEFGK
+44 GIQMSAANAFDFGK

-64 ARAYQYSAGVYD
+64 AKAYQYSAGVYD

-149 QKGGVADLVT
+149 GKGGVADLMT

-189 LTDLA
+189 LTDLV

-247 GQKKGGGEML
+247 GQKKGGSTML
-257 KSLGIDPKTLVD
+257 KSLGIDPASLVD
-269 ASGNLLRLD
+269 SQGNLLRLD
-278 KIISILGDKLR
+278 KIITMLGDKLR
-289 GKRGIDISSALFN
+289 GRRGIDISSALFN

-307 GTRAASALLQDYWT
+307 GTRAASALLQDYWSGT
-321 GANKLTELMDKVAGA
+321 NKLTELMNKVNSAK
-336 SGTVENLTQERLQT
+336 GTVESLTQERLQT

-357 FKSNWENFIV
+357 FKSNWENFVV
-367 TAGSTLA
+367 TVGSTLA
-374 EVFSPV
+374 QVFNPL
-380 LKLGSGILKIINS
+380 LKFGSGLLKIINDI
-393 MQETWAGK
+393 QETWAGK

-406 VATGAVVGTLYQ
+406 VATGALVGTLYQ
-418 GFKFIQ
+418 GFKFIS
-424 GTIKMI
+424 GTIRMI
-430 STFQALATSETNGMA
+430 STFQALATAETEGMA
-445 EGMVRT
+445 AGMTKT
-451 NVQASILEGHM
+451 NVQATILEGHL
-462 RNISAMMMRMTAMQ
+462 RNISAMMMRMTALQ

-490 IGKTRKGTVVARDAR
+490 VGKTKKGTVVTRDSQ

-516 AGVGAAVGSTVTK
+516 AGAGAAVGSTVTR
-529 TAGQQIAKKGA
+529 TAGQQVAKRGA
-540 RGFGAA
+540 IR
-546 VGSTVTK
+546 
-553 TAGQQIAKKGAMGF
+553 F

-572 GGRLL
+572 GSKLL

-583 WGLLASI
+583 LGLALSI
-590 AIPALIE
+590 GIPLLIE
-597 VIGGLTNSVDKNT
+597 VIGSLTSSVDKNT
-610 AALTSEETKASIQDR
+610 EALNSEGNKASIQER
-625 NQQAFVDAVRSAIRD
+625 NQQAFVEAVRSAIRD

-647 NISVDGNEAGDFA
+647 NISVDGEPVGDFA
-660 PGGQQDFTGISLG
+660 PGNSSDFTGIVLG
-673 LN
+673 IN

>member
-1 MIDRR
+1 MINSR
-6 SLVEVGVAMVLRDR
+6 SLVEVGVAMVLKDR

-44 GIQMSTSNAFEFGK
+44 GIQMSAANAFDFGK

-64 ARAYQYSAGVYD
+64 AKAYQYSAGVYD

-98 AKEVNEVTPLTAA
+98 AKEVNEVTPLTAK

-129 IERMIGPAA
+129 IEKMIGPAA

-149 QKGGVADLVT
+149 EKGGVADLMT

-247 GQKKGGGEML
+247 GQKKAGSTML
-257 KSLGIDPKTLVD
+257 KSLGIDPASLVD
-269 ASGNLLRLD
+269 SQGNLLRLD
-278 KIISILGDKLR
+278 KIITMLGDKLR
-289 GKRGIDISSALFN
+289 GRRGIDISSALFN

-307 GTRAASALLQDYWT
+307 GTRAASALLQDYWSGT
-321 GANKLTELMDKVAGA
+321 NKLTELMDKVNSAK
-336 SGTVENLTQERLQT
+336 GTVESLTQERLQT

-357 FKSNWENFIV
+357 FKSNWENFVV
-367 TAGSTLA
+367 TVGSTLA
-374 EVFSPV
+374 QVFNPL
-380 LKLGSGILKIINS
+380 LKFGSGLLKIINDI
-393 MQETWAGK
+393 QETWAGK

-406 VATGAVVGTLYQ
+406 VATGALVGTLYQ
-418 GFKFIQ
+418 GFKFIS
-424 GTIKMI
+424 GTIRMI
-430 STFQALATSETNGMA
+430 STFQALAMAETEGMA
-445 EGMVRT
+445 AGMTKT
-451 NVQASILEGHM
+451 NVQATILEGHL
-462 RNISAMMMRMTAMQ
+462 RNISAMMMRMTALQ

-490 IGKTRKGTVVARDAR
+490 VGKTKKGTVVARDSQ

-516 AGVGAAVGSTVTK
+516 AGAGAAVGSTVTR
-529 TAGQQIAKKGA
+529 TAGQQVAKRGA
-540 RGFGAA
+540 
-546 VGSTVTK
+546 
-553 TAGQQIAKKGAMGF
+553 IGF

-572 GGRLL
+572 GSRLL

-583 WGLLASI
+583 LGLALSI
-590 AIPALIE
+590 GIPLLIE

-610 AALTSEETKASIQDR
+610 EALNSDDNKASIQER
-625 NQQAFVDAVRSAIRD
+625 NQQAFVEAVRSAIRD

-647 NISVDGNEAGDFA
+647 NISVDGEPVGDFA
-660 PGGQQDFTGISLG
+660 PGNSSDFTGIALG
-673 LN
+673 IN

>member
-1 MIDRR
+1 
-6 SLVEVGVAMVLRDR
+6 
-20 FSNEAGR
+20 
-27 ISNSFR
+27 
-33 TMMNDMNTWNR
+33 MMNDMNTWNR

-111 DIASGEK
+111 DIASGER

-129 IERMIGPAA
+129 IERMISPAA

-149 QKGGVADLVT
+149 QKGGVADLMT

-336 SGTVENLTQERLQT
+336 SGIVENLTQERLQT

-430 STFQALATSETNGMA
+430 GTFQALATSETNGMA

-451 NVQASILEGHM
+451 NVQASILEGHL

-529 TAGQQIAKKGA
+529 TAGAGV
-540 RGFGAA
+540 GAA

-610 AALTSEETKASIQDR
+610 EALTSEETKASIQDR

>member
-1 MIDRR
+1 MINSR
-6 SLVEVGVAMVLRDR
+6 SLVEVGVAMVLKDR

-44 GIQMSTSNAFEFGK
+44 GIQMSAANAFDFGK

-64 ARAYQYSAGVYD
+64 AKAYQYSAGVYD

-85 GANAAQQARLMQV
+85 GANAAQQTRLMQV

-111 DIASGEK
+111 DIASGER

-129 IERMIGPAA
+129 IEKMIGPAA

-149 QKGGVADLVT
+149 QKGGVADLMT

-247 GQKKGGGEML
+247 GQKKTGSTML
-257 KSLGIDPKTLVD
+257 KSLGIDPASLVD
-269 ASGNLLRLD
+269 SQGNLLRLD
-278 KIISILGDKLR
+278 KIITMLGDKLR
-289 GKRGIDISSALFN
+289 GRRGIDISSALFN

-307 GTRAASALLQDYWT
+307 GTRAASALLQDYWSGT
-321 GANKLTELMDKVAGA
+321 NKLTELMDKVNSAK
-336 SGTVENLTQERLQT
+336 GTVESLTQERLQT

-357 FKSNWENFIV
+357 FKSNWENFVV
-367 TAGSTLA
+367 TVGSTLVQ
-374 EVFSPV
+374 VFNPL
-380 LKLGSGILKIINS
+380 LKFGSGLFKIINDI
-393 MQETWAGK
+393 QETWAGK

-406 VATGAVVGTLYQ
+406 VATGALVGTLYQ
-418 GFKFIQ
+418 GFKFIS
-424 GTIKMI
+424 GTIRMI
-430 STFQALATSETNGMA
+430 STFQALATAETEGMA
-445 EGMVRT
+445 AGMTKT
-451 NVQASILEGHM
+451 NVQATILEGHL
-462 RNISAMMMRMTAMQ
+462 RNISAMMMRMTALQ

-490 IGKTRKGTVVARDAR
+490 VGKTKKGTVVARDSQ

-516 AGVGAAVGSTVTK
+516 AGAGAAVGSTVTR
-529 TAGQQIAKKGA
+529 TAGQQVAKRGA
-540 RGFGAA
+540 
-546 VGSTVTK
+546 
-553 TAGQQIAKKGAMGF
+553 IGF

-572 GGRLL
+572 GSRLL

-583 WGLLASI
+583 LGLALSI
-590 AIPALIE
+590 GIPLLIE

-610 AALTSEETKASIQDR
+610 EALNSDDNKASIQER
-625 NQQAFVDAVRSAIRD
+625 NQQAFVEAVRSAIRD

-647 NISVDGNEAGDFA
+647 NISVDGEPVGDFA
-660 PGGQQDFTGISLG
+660 PGNSSDFTGIALG
-673 LN
+673 IN

>member
-1 MIDRR
+1 
-6 SLVEVGVAMVLRDR
+6 
-20 FSNEAGR
+20 
-27 ISNSFR
+27 
-33 TMMNDMNTWNR
+33 MMNDMNTWNR

-111 DIASGEK
+111 DIASGER

-149 QKGGVADLVT
+149 QKGGVADLMT

-257 KSLGIDPKTLVD
+257 KSLGIDPASLVD

-278 KIISILGDKLR
+278 KIISILGEKLR
-289 GKRGIDISSALFN
+289 GKSGIGISSALFN

-336 SGTVENLTQERLQT
+336 NGTVENLTQERLQT

-430 STFQALATSETNGMA
+430 GTFQALATTETNGMA
-445 EGMVRT
+445 EGMIRT
-451 NVQASILEGHM
+451 NVQATILEGHL
-462 RNISAMMMRMTAMQ
+462 RNISMMMSTVAS
-476 MAPGKFFALPMGGT
+476 KNLSMGGS
-490 IGKTRKGTVVARDAR
+490 IALASGMFMGKDKR
-505 GRFTSMSTLAG
+505 GRTYYRDSSGKRVSRDIAL
-516 AGVGAAVGSTVTK
+516 GAAIGSTTK
-529 TAGQQIAKKGA
+529 
-540 RGFGAA
+540 
-546 VGSTVTK
+546 TVTK

-597 VIGGLTNSVDKNT
+597 VIGGLTSSVDNNT
-610 AALTSEETKASIQDR
+610 AALNSEETKASIQDR
-625 NQQAFVDAVRSAIRD
+625 NQQAFIDAVRGAIRD

>member
-1 MIDRR
+1 MINSR
-6 SLVEVGVAMVLRDR
+6 SLVEVGVAMVLKDR

-44 GIQMSTSNAFEFGK
+44 GIQMSAANAFDFGK

-64 ARAYQYSAGVYD
+64 AKAYQYSAGVYD
-76 QVFLASKMS
+76 QVFLASKVS

-98 AKEVNEVTPLTAA
+98 AKEVNEVTPLTAK

-129 IERMIGPAA
+129 IEKMIGPAA

-149 QKGGVADLVT
+149 EKGGVADLMT

-247 GQKKGGGEML
+247 GQKKAGSTML
-257 KSLGIDPKTLVD
+257 KSLGIDPASLVD
-269 ASGNLLRLD
+269 SQGNLLRLD
-278 KIISILGDKLR
+278 KIITMLGDKLR
-289 GKRGIDISSALFN
+289 GRRGIDISSALFN

-307 GTRAASALLQDYWT
+307 GTRAASALLQDYWSGT
-321 GANKLTELMDKVAGA
+321 NKLTELMDKVNSAK
-336 SGTVENLTQERLQT
+336 GTVESLTQERLQT

-357 FKSNWENFIV
+357 FKSNWENFVV
-367 TAGSTLA
+367 TVGSTLA
-374 EVFSPV
+374 QVFNPL
-380 LKLGSGILKIINS
+380 LKFGSGLLKIINDI
-393 MQETWAGK
+393 QETWAGK

-406 VATGAVVGTLYQ
+406 VATGALVGTLYQ
-418 GFKFIQ
+418 GFKFIS
-424 GTIKMI
+424 GTIRMI
-430 STFQALATSETNGMA
+430 STFQALATAETEGMA
-445 EGMVRT
+445 AGMTKT
-451 NVQASILEGHM
+451 NVQATILEGHL
-462 RNISAMMMRMTAMQ
+462 RNISAMMMRMTALQ

-490 IGKTRKGTVVARDAR
+490 VGKTKKGTVVARDSQ

-516 AGVGAAVGSTVTK
+516 AGAGAAVGSTVTR
-529 TAGQQIAKKGA
+529 TAGQQVAKRGA
-540 RGFGAA
+540 
-546 VGSTVTK
+546 
-553 TAGQQIAKKGAMGF
+553 IGF

-572 GGRLL
+572 GSRLL

-583 WGLLASI
+583 LGLALSI
-590 AIPALIE
+590 GIPLLIE

-610 AALTSEETKASIQDR
+610 EALNSDDNKASIQER
-625 NQQAFVDAVRSAIRD
+625 NQRAFVEAVRSAIRD

-647 NISVDGNEAGDFA
+647 NISVDGEPVGDFA
-660 PGGQQDFTGISLG
+660 PGNSSDFTGIALG
-673 LN
+673 IN

>member
-1 MIDRR
+1 MINSR
-6 SLVEVGVAMVLRDR
+6 SLVEVGVAMVLKDR

-44 GIQMSTSNAFEFGK
+44 GIQMSAANAFDFGK

-64 ARAYQYSAGVYD
+64 AKAYQYSAGVYD

-98 AKEVNEVTPLTAA
+98 AKEVNEVTPLTAK

-129 IERMIGPAA
+129 IEKMIGPAA

-149 QKGGVADLVT
+149 EKGGVADLMT

-247 GQKKGGGEML
+247 GQKKAGSSML
-257 KSLGIDPKTLVD
+257 KSLGIDPASLVD
-269 ASGNLLRLD
+269 SQGNLLRLD
-278 KIISILGDKLR
+278 KIITMLGDKLR
-289 GKRGIDISSALFN
+289 GRRGIDISSALFN

-307 GTRAASALLQDYWT
+307 GTRAASALLQDYWSGT
-321 GANKLTELMDKVAGA
+321 NKLTELMDKVNSAK
-336 SGTVENLTQERLQT
+336 GTVESLTQERLQT

-357 FKSNWENFIV
+357 FKSNWENFVV
-367 TAGSTLA
+367 TVGSTLA
-374 EVFSPV
+374 QVFNPL
-380 LKLGSGILKIINS
+380 LKFGSGLFKIINDI
-393 MQETWAGK
+393 QETWAGK

-406 VATGAVVGTLYQ
+406 VATGALVGTLYQ
-418 GFKFIQ
+418 GFKFIS
-424 GTIKMI
+424 GTIRMI
-430 STFQALATSETNGMA
+430 STFQALATAETEGMA
-445 EGMVRT
+445 AGMTKT
-451 NVQASILEGHM
+451 NVQATILEGHL
-462 RNISAMMMRMTAMQ
+462 RNISAMMMRMTALQ

-490 IGKTRKGTVVARDAR
+490 VGKTKKGTVVARDSQ

-516 AGVGAAVGSTVTK
+516 AGAGAAVGSTVTR
-529 TAGQQIAKKGA
+529 TAGQQVAKRGA
-540 RGFGAA
+540 
-546 VGSTVTK
+546 
-553 TAGQQIAKKGAMGF
+553 IGF

-572 GGRLL
+572 GSRLL

-583 WGLLASI
+583 LGLALSI
-590 AIPALIE
+590 GIPLLIE
-597 VIGGLTNSVDKNT
+597 VIGSLTNSVDKNT
-610 AALTSEETKASIQDR
+610 EALNSDDNKASIQER
-625 NQQAFVDAVRSAIRD
+625 NQQAFVEAVRSAIRD

-647 NISVDGNEAGDFA
+647 NISVDGEPVGDFA
-660 PGGQQDFTGISLG
+660 PGNSSDFTGIALG
-673 LN
+673 IN

>member
-1 MIDRR
+1 MINSR
-6 SLVEVGVAMVLRDR
+6 SLVEVGVAMVLKDR

-44 GIQMSTSNAFEFGK
+44 GIQMSAANAFDFGK

-64 ARAYQYSAGVYD
+64 AKAYQYSAGVYD
-76 QVFLASKMS
+76 QVFLASKVS

-98 AKEVNEVTPLTAA
+98 AKEVNEVTPLTAK
-111 DIASGEK
+111 DIASGER

-129 IERMIGPAA
+129 IEKMIGPAA
-138 KLASIFSMPLG
+138 KLASIFSMPVG
-149 QKGGVADLVT
+149 EKGGVADLMT

-182 VTSANIS
+182 VNSANIS

-247 GQKKGGGEML
+247 GQKKAGSTML
-257 KSLGIDPKTLVD
+257 KSLGIDPASLVD
-269 ASGNLLRLD
+269 SQGNLLRLD
-278 KIISILGDKLR
+278 KIITILGDKLR
-289 GKRGIDISSALFN
+289 GRRGIDISSALFN

-307 GTRAASALLQDYWT
+307 GTRAASALLQDYWSGT
-321 GANKLTELMDKVAGA
+321 NKLTELMDKVNSAK
-336 SGTVENLTQERLQT
+336 GTVESLTQERLQT

-357 FKSNWENFIV
+357 FKSNWENFVV
-367 TAGSTLA
+367 TVGSTLA
-374 EVFSPV
+374 QVFNPL
-380 LKLGSGILKIINS
+380 LKFGSGLFKIINDI
-393 MQETWAGK
+393 QETWAGK

-406 VATGAVVGTLYQ
+406 VATGALVGTLYQ
-418 GFKFIQ
+418 GFKFIS
-424 GTIKMI
+424 GTIRMI
-430 STFQALATSETNGMA
+430 STFQALATAETEGMA
-445 EGMVRT
+445 AGMTKT
-451 NVQASILEGHM
+451 NVQATILEGHL
-462 RNISAMMMRMTAMQ
+462 RNISAMMMRMTALQ

-490 IGKTRKGTVVARDAR
+490 VGKTKKGTVVARDSQ

-516 AGVGAAVGSTVTK
+516 AGAGAAVGSTVTR
-529 TAGQQIAKKGA
+529 TAGQQVAKRGA
-540 RGFGAA
+540 
-546 VGSTVTK
+546 
-553 TAGQQIAKKGAMGF
+553 IGF

-572 GGRLL
+572 GSRLL

-583 WGLLASI
+583 LGLALSI
-590 AIPALIE
+590 GIPLLIE
-597 VIGGLTNSVDKNT
+597 VIGSLTSSVDKNT
-610 AALTSEETKASIQDR
+610 EALNSDDNKASIQER
-625 NQQAFVDAVRSAIRD
+625 NQQAFVEAVRSAIRD

-647 NISVDGNEAGDFA
+647 NISVDGEPVGDFA
-660 PGGQQDFTGISLG
+660 PGNSSDFTGIALG
-673 LN
+673 IN

>member
-1 MIDRR
+1 MINSR
-6 SLVEVGVAMVLRDR
+6 SLVEVGVAMVLKDR

-44 GIQMSTSNAFEFGK
+44 GIQMSAANAFDFGK

-64 ARAYQYSAGVYD
+64 AKAYQYSAGVYD

-98 AKEVNEVTPLTAA
+98 AKEVNEVTPLTAK

-129 IERMIGPAA
+129 IEKMIGPAA

-149 QKGGVADLVT
+149 EKGGVADLMT
-159 NIMQTFNIP
+159 NIMQTFDIP

-247 GQKKGGGEML
+247 GQKKAGSTML
-257 KSLGIDPKTLVD
+257 KSLGIDPASLVD
-269 ASGNLLRLD
+269 SQGNLLRLD
-278 KIISILGDKLR
+278 KIITMLGDKLR
-289 GKRGIDISSALFN
+289 GRRGIDISSALFN

-307 GTRAASALLQDYWT
+307 GTRAASALLQDYWSGT
-321 GANKLTELMDKVAGA
+321 NKLTELMDKVNSAK
-336 SGTVENLTQERLQT
+336 GTVENLTQERLQT

-374 EVFSPV
+374 KVFNPL
-380 LKLGSGILKIINS
+380 LKFGSGLLKIINDI
-393 MQETWAGK
+393 QETWAGK
-401 FLVKV
+401 FLVKI
-406 VATGAVVGTLYQ
+406 VATGALVGTLYQ
-418 GFKFIQ
+418 GFKFIS
-424 GTIKMI
+424 GTIRMI
-430 STFQALATSETNGMA
+430 STFQALATAETEGMA
-445 EGMVRT
+445 AGMTKT
-451 NVQASILEGHM
+451 NVQATILEGHL
-462 RNISAMMMRMTAMQ
+462 RNISAMMMRMTALQ

-490 IGKTRKGTVVARDAR
+490 VGKTKKGTVVARDSQ

-516 AGVGAAVGSTVTK
+516 AGAGAAVGSTVTR
-529 TAGQQIAKKGA
+529 TAGQQVAKRGA
-540 RGFGAA
+540 
-546 VGSTVTK
+546 
-553 TAGQQIAKKGAMGF
+553 IGF

-572 GGRLL
+572 GSRLL

-583 WGLLASI
+583 LGLALSI
-590 AIPALIE
+590 GIPLLIE
-597 VIGGLTNSVDKNT
+597 VIGSLTSSVDKNT
-610 AALTSEETKASIQDR
+610 EALNSDDNKASIQER
-625 NQQAFVDAVRSAIRD
+625 NQQAFVEAVRSAIRD

-647 NISVDGNEAGDFA
+647 NISVDGEPVGDFA
-660 PGGQQDFTGISLG
+660 PGNSSDFTGIALG
-673 LN
+673 IN

>member
-1 MIDRR
+1 MINSR
-6 SLVEVGVAMVLRDR
+6 SLVEVGVAMVLKDR

-44 GIQMSTSNAFEFGK
+44 GIQMSAANAFDFGK

-64 ARAYQYSAGVYD
+64 AKAYQYSAGVYD

-98 AKEVNEVTPLTAA
+98 AKEVNEVTPLTAK
-111 DIASGEK
+111 DIASGER

-129 IERMIGPAA
+129 IEKMIGPAA

-149 QKGGVADLVT
+149 EKGGVADLMT

-247 GQKKGGGEML
+247 GQKKAGSTML
-257 KSLGIDPKTLVD
+257 KSLGIDPASLVD
-269 ASGNLLRLD
+269 SQGNLLRLD
-278 KIISILGDKLR
+278 KIITILGDKLR
-289 GKRGIDISSALFN
+289 GRRGIDISSALFN

-307 GTRAASALLQDYWT
+307 GTRAASALLQDYWSGT
-321 GANKLTELMDKVAGA
+321 NKLTELMDKVNSAK
-336 SGTVENLTQERLQT
+336 GTVESLTQERLQT

-357 FKSNWENFIV
+357 FKSNWENFVV
-367 TAGSTLA
+367 TVGSTLA
-374 EVFSPV
+374 QVFNPL
-380 LKLGSGILKIINS
+380 LKFGSGLFKIINDI
-393 MQETWAGK
+393 QETWAGK

-406 VATGAVVGTLYQ
+406 VATGALVGTLYQ
-418 GFKFIQ
+418 GFKFIS
-424 GTIKMI
+424 GTIRMI
-430 STFQALATSETNGMA
+430 STFQALATAETEGMA
-445 EGMVRT
+445 SGMTKT
-451 NVQASILEGHM
+451 NVQASILEGHL
-462 RNISAMMMRMTAMQ
+462 RNISAMMMRMTALQ

-490 IGKTRKGTVVARDAR
+490 VGKTKKGRIAAR
-505 GRFTSMSTLAG
+505 GADGKFISMAGLAG
-516 AGVGAAVGSTVTK
+516 AGAASSMATNTAKTV
-529 TAGQQIAKKGA
+529 GQQVVKKGA
-540 RGFGAA
+540 IRGAA
-546 VGSTVTK
+546 
-553 TAGQQIAKKGAMGF
+553 GF
-567 GARLL
+567 L

-583 WGLLASI
+583 VGLALSI
-590 AIPALIE
+590 GIPLLID
-597 VIGGLTNSVDKNT
+597 VIGGLTSSVDKNT
-610 AALTSEETKASIQDR
+610 EALNSEESKASIQER

-647 NISVDGNEAGDFA
+647 NISVDGEPAGDFA
-660 PGGQQDFTGISLG
+660 PGGQQDFTGIALG
-673 LN
+673 IN

>member
-1 MIDRR
+1 MINSR
-6 SLVEVGVAMVLRDR
+6 SLVEVGVAMVLKDR

-44 GIQMSTSNAFEFGK
+44 GIQMSAANAFDFGK

-64 ARAYQYSAGVYD
+64 AKAYQYSAGVYD

-98 AKEVNEVTPLTAA
+98 AKEVNEVTPLTAK
-111 DIASGEK
+111 DIASGER

-129 IERMIGPAA
+129 IEKMIGPAA

-149 QKGGVADLVT
+149 EKGGVADLMT

-247 GQKKGGGEML
+247 GQKKAGSTML
-257 KSLGIDPKTLVD
+257 KSLGIDPASLVD
-269 ASGNLLRLD
+269 SQGNLLRLD
-278 KIISILGDKLR
+278 KIITMLGDKLR
-289 GKRGIDISSALFN
+289 GGRGIDVSSALFN

-307 GTRAASALLQDYWT
+307 GTRAASALLQDYWSGT
-321 GANKLTELMDKVAGA
+321 NKLAELMDKVNSAK
-336 SGTVENLTQERLQT
+336 GTVESLTQERLQT

-357 FKSNWENFIV
+357 FKSNWENFVV
-367 TAGSTLA
+367 TVGSTLTQ
-374 EVFSPV
+374 VFNPL
-380 LKLGSGILKIINS
+380 LKFGSGLLKIINDI
-393 MQETWAGK
+393 QETWAGK

-406 VATGAVVGTLYQ
+406 VATGALVGTLYQ
-418 GFKFIQ
+418 GFKFIS
-424 GTIKMI
+424 GTIRMI
-430 STFQALATSETNGMA
+430 STFQALATAETEGMA
-445 EGMVRT
+445 AGMTKT
-451 NVQASILEGHM
+451 NVQATILEGHL
-462 RNISAMMMRMTAMQ
+462 RNISAMMMRMTALQ

-490 IGKTRKGTVVARDAR
+490 VGKTKKGTVVARDSQ

-516 AGVGAAVGSTVTK
+516 AGAGAAVGSTVTR
-529 TAGQQIAKKGA
+529 TAGQQVAKRGA
-540 RGFGAA
+540 
-546 VGSTVTK
+546 
-553 TAGQQIAKKGAMGF
+553 IGF

-572 GGRLL
+572 GSRLL

-583 WGLLASI
+583 LGLALSI
-590 AIPALIE
+590 GIPLLIE

-610 AALTSEETKASIQDR
+610 EALNSDDNKASIQER
-625 NQQAFVDAVRSAIRD
+625 NQQAFVEAVRSAIRD

-647 NISVDGNEAGDFA
+647 NISVDGEPVGDFA
-660 PGGQQDFTGISLG
+660 PGNSSDFTGIALG
-673 LN
+673 IN

>member
-1 MIDRR
+1 MINSR
-6 SLVEVGVAMVLRDR
+6 SLVEVGVAMVLKDR

-44 GIQMSTSNAFEFGK
+44 GIQMSAANAFDFGK

-64 ARAYQYSAGVYD
+64 AKAYQYSAGVYD
-76 QVFLASKMS
+76 QVFLASKIS

-98 AKEVNEVTPLTAA
+98 AKEVNEVTPLTAK
-111 DIASGEK
+111 DIASGER

-129 IERMIGPAA
+129 IEKMIGPAA

-149 QKGGVADLVT
+149 EKGGVADLMT

-182 VTSANIS
+182 VNSANIS

-232 TALANMMRYLTLSVT
+232 TALANMMRYLTLSVI
-247 GQKKGGGEML
+247 GQKKAGSTML
-257 KSLGIDPKTLVD
+257 KSLGIDPASLVD
-269 ASGNLLRLD
+269 SQGNLLRLD
-278 KIISILGDKLR
+278 KIITMLGDKLR
-289 GKRGIDISSALFN
+289 GRRGIDISSALFN

-307 GTRAASALLQDYWT
+307 GTRAASALLQDYWSGT
-321 GANKLTELMDKVAGA
+321 NKLTELMDKVNSAK
-336 SGTVENLTQERLQT
+336 GTVESLVQERLQT

-357 FKSNWENFIV
+357 FKSNWENFVV
-367 TAGSTLA
+367 TVGSTLA
-374 EVFSPV
+374 QVFNPL
-380 LKLGSGILKIINS
+380 LKFGSGLLKIINDI
-393 MQETWAGK
+393 QETWAGK

-406 VATGAVVGTLYQ
+406 VATGALVGTLYQ
-418 GFKFIQ
+418 GFKFIS
-424 GTIKMI
+424 GTIRMI
-430 STFQALATSETNGMA
+430 STFQALATAETEGMA
-445 EGMVRT
+445 AGMTKT
-451 NVQASILEGHM
+451 NVQATILEGHL
-462 RNISAMMMRMTAMQ
+462 RNISAMMMRMTALQ

-490 IGKTRKGTVVARDAR
+490 VGKTKKGTVVARDSQ

-516 AGVGAAVGSTVTK
+516 AGAGAAVGSTVTR
-529 TAGQQIAKKGA
+529 TAGQQVAKRGA
-540 RGFGAA
+540 
-546 VGSTVTK
+546 
-553 TAGQQIAKKGAMGF
+553 IGF

-572 GGRLL
+572 GSRLL

-583 WGLLASI
+583 LGLALSI
-590 AIPALIE
+590 GIPLLIE

-610 AALTSEETKASIQDR
+610 EALNSDNNKASIQER
-625 NQQAFVDAVRSAIRD
+625 NQQAFVEAVRSAIRD

-647 NISVDGNEAGDFA
+647 NISVDGEPVGDFA
-660 PGGQQDFTGISLG
+660 PGNSSDFTGIALG
-673 LN
+673 IN

>member
-1 MIDRR
+1 MINSR
-6 SLVEVGVAMVLRDR
+6 SLVEVGVAMVLKDR

-44 GIQMSTSNAFEFGK
+44 GIQMSAANAFDFGK

-64 ARAYQYSAGVYD
+64 AKAYQYSAGVYD

-98 AKEVNEVTPLTAA
+98 AKEVNEVTPLTAK
-111 DIASGEK
+111 DIASGER

-129 IERMIGPAA
+129 IEKMIGPAA
-138 KLASIFSMPLG
+138 KLASIFSMPVG
-149 QKGGVADLVT
+149 EKGGVADLMT
-159 NIMQTFNIP
+159 NVMQTFNIP

-182 VTSANIS
+182 VNSANIS

-247 GQKKGGGEML
+247 GQKKAGNTML
-257 KSLGIDPKTLVD
+257 KSLGIDPASLVD
-269 ASGNLLRLD
+269 SQGNLLRLD
-278 KIISILGDKLR
+278 KIITMLGDKLR
-289 GKRGIDISSALFN
+289 GRRGIDISSALFN

-307 GTRAASALLQDYWT
+307 GTRAASALLQDYWSGT
-321 GANKLTELMDKVAGA
+321 NKLTELMDKVNSAK
-336 SGTVENLTQERLQT
+336 GTVESLTQERLQT

-357 FKSNWENFIV
+357 FKSNWENFVV
-367 TAGSTLA
+367 TVGSTLA
-374 EVFSPV
+374 QVFNPL
-380 LKLGSGILKIINS
+380 LKFGSGLFKIINDI
-393 MQETWAGK
+393 QETWAGK

-406 VATGAVVGTLYQ
+406 VATGALVGTLYQ
-418 GFKFIQ
+418 GFKFIS
-424 GTIKMI
+424 GTIRMI
-430 STFQALATSETNGMA
+430 STFQALATAETEGMA
-445 EGMVRT
+445 AGMTKT
-451 NVQASILEGHM
+451 NVQATILEGHL
-462 RNISAMMMRMTAMQ
+462 RNISAMMMRMTALQ

-490 IGKTRKGTVVARDAR
+490 VGKTKKGTVVARDSQ

-516 AGVGAAVGSTVTK
+516 AGAGAAVGSTVTR
-529 TAGQQIAKKGA
+529 TAGQQVAKRGA
-540 RGFGAA
+540 
-546 VGSTVTK
+546 
-553 TAGQQIAKKGAMGF
+553 IGF

-572 GGRLL
+572 GSRLL

-583 WGLLASI
+583 LGLALSI
-590 AIPALIE
+590 GIPLLIE
-597 VIGGLTNSVDKNT
+597 VIGSLTSSVDKNT
-610 AALTSEETKASIQDR
+610 EALNSDDNKASIQER
-625 NQQAFVDAVRSAIRD
+625 NQQAFVEAVRSAIRD

-647 NISVDGNEAGDFA
+647 NISVDGEPVGDFA
-660 PGGQQDFTGISLG
+660 PGNSSDFTGIALG
-673 LN
+673 IN

>member
-1 MIDRR
+1 MINSR
-6 SLVEVGVAMVLRDR
+6 SLVEVGVAMVLKDR

-44 GIQMSTSNAFEFGK
+44 GIQMSAANAFDFGK

-64 ARAYQYSAGVYD
+64 AKAYQYSAGVYD

-98 AKEVNEVTPLTAA
+98 AKEVNEVTPLTAK
-111 DIASGEK
+111 DIASGER

-129 IERMIGPAA
+129 IEKMIGPAA
-138 KLASIFSMPLG
+138 KLASIFSMPVG
-149 QKGGVADLVT
+149 EKGGVADLMT

-182 VTSANIS
+182 VNSANIS

-247 GQKKGGGEML
+247 GQKKTGSTML
-257 KSLGIDPKTLVD
+257 KSLGIDPASLVD
-269 ASGNLLRLD
+269 SQGNLLRLD
-278 KIISILGDKLR
+278 KIITMLGDKLR
-289 GKRGIDISSALFN
+289 GRRGIDISSALFN

-307 GTRAASALLQDYWT
+307 GTRAASALLQDYWSGT
-321 GANKLTELMDKVAGA
+321 NKLTELMDKVNSAK
-336 SGTVENLTQERLQT
+336 GTVESLTQERLQT

-374 EVFSPV
+374 QVFNPL
-380 LKLGSGILKIINS
+380 LKFGSGLFKIINDI
-393 MQETWAGK
+393 QETWAGK

-406 VATGAVVGTLYQ
+406 VATGALVGTLYQ
-418 GFKFIQ
+418 GFKFIS
-424 GTIKMI
+424 GTIRMI
-430 STFQALATSETNGMA
+430 STFQALATAETEGMA
-445 EGMVRT
+445 AGMTKT
-451 NVQASILEGHM
+451 NVQATILEGHL
-462 RNISAMMMRMTAMQ
+462 RNISAMMMRMTALQ

-490 IGKTRKGTVVARDAR
+490 VGKTKKGTVVARDSQ

-516 AGVGAAVGSTVTK
+516 AGAGAAVGSTVTR
-529 TAGQQIAKKGA
+529 TAGQQVAKRGA
-540 RGFGAA
+540 
-546 VGSTVTK
+546 
-553 TAGQQIAKKGAMGF
+553 IGF

-572 GGRLL
+572 GSRLL

-583 WGLLASI
+583 LGLALSI
-590 AIPALIE
+590 GIPLLIE

-610 AALTSEETKASIQDR
+610 EALNSDDNKASIQER
-625 NQQAFVDAVRSAIRD
+625 NQQAFVEAVRSAIRD

-647 NISVDGNEAGDFA
+647 NISVDGEPVGDFA
-660 PGGQQDFTGISLG
+660 PGNSSDFTGIALG
-673 LN
+673 IN

>member
-1 MIDRR
+1 MINSR
-6 SLVEVGVAMVLRDR
+6 SLVEVGVAMVLKDR

-44 GIQMSTSNAFEFGK
+44 GIQMSAANAFDFGK

-64 ARAYQYSAGVYD
+64 AKAYQYSAGVYD

-85 GANAAQQARLMQV
+85 GANAAQQVRLMQV
-98 AKEVNEVTPLTAA
+98 AKEVNEVLPLTAK

-129 IERMIGPAA
+129 IEKMIGPAA

-149 QKGGVADLVT
+149 EKGGVADLMT

-247 GQKKGGGEML
+247 GQKKAGSTML
-257 KSLGIDPKTLVD
+257 KSLGIDPASLVD
-269 ASGNLLRLD
+269 SQGNLLRLD
-278 KIISILGDKLR
+278 KIITMLGDKLR
-289 GKRGIDISSALFN
+289 GRRGIDISSALFN

-307 GTRAASALLQDYWT
+307 GTRAASALLQDYWSGT
-321 GANKLTELMDKVAGA
+321 NKLTELMDKVNSAK
-336 SGTVENLTQERLQT
+336 GTVESLTQERLQT

-357 FKSNWENFIV
+357 FKSNWENFVV
-367 TAGSTLA
+367 TVGSTLA
-374 EVFSPV
+374 QVFNPL
-380 LKLGSGILKIINS
+380 LKFGSGLLKIINDI
-393 MQETWAGK
+393 QETWAGK

-406 VATGAVVGTLYQ
+406 VATGALVGTLYQ
-418 GFKFIQ
+418 GFKFIS
-424 GTIKMI
+424 GTIRMI
-430 STFQALATSETNGMA
+430 STFQALATAETEGMA
-445 EGMVRT
+445 AGMTKT
-451 NVQASILEGHM
+451 NVQATILEGHL
-462 RNISAMMMRMTAMQ
+462 RNISAMMMRMTALQ

-490 IGKTRKGTVVARDAR
+490 VGKTKKGTVVARDSQ

-516 AGVGAAVGSTVTK
+516 AGAVAAVGSTVTR
-529 TAGQQIAKKGA
+529 TAGQQVAKRGA
-540 RGFGAA
+540 
-546 VGSTVTK
+546 
-553 TAGQQIAKKGAMGF
+553 IGF

-572 GGRLL
+572 GSRLL

-583 WGLLASI
+583 LGLALSI
-590 AIPALIE
+590 GIPLLIE

-610 AALTSEETKASIQDR
+610 EALNSDDNKASIQER
-625 NQQAFVDAVRSAIRD
+625 NQQAFVEAVRSAIRD

-647 NISVDGNEAGDFA
+647 NISVDGEPVGDFA
-660 PGGQQDFTGISLG
+660 PGNSSDFTGIALG
-673 LN
+673 IN